1 MKNLLRE
8 KLLQG
13 GHALGT
19 FYELGG
25 IAAAQCIGIAGMD
38 FAIVDTEHGPADVE
52 SALTAITALS
62 ARNCTPLVRVKDVTR
77 PSVLKMLDVGARGL
91 VVPDV
96 QTVDEVR
103 RLVEYAKYYPLGR
116 RGFAPTLSG
125 GYGFDPECADTQQY
139 FDHCN
144 RETML
149 IPQCETL
156 GALEHIEE
164 IAAMEGV
171 DGIFVGPY
179 DLSVA
184 LGKPAQMDDPDLQ
197 AAIDRVLSACKKHG
211 KCTMIYAG
219 DAAGSAAFFRRGFD
233 CVACGMDSIFLIQA
247 LRTLRADVDKQMG

>member
-1 MKNLLRE
+1 MNNLLQE

-103 RLVEYAKYYPLGR
+103 HLVEYAKYYPLGR
-116 RGFAPTLSG
+116 R
-125 GYGFDPECADTQQY
+125 
-139 FDHCN
+139 
-144 RETML
+144 
-149 IPQCETL
+149 
-156 GALEHIEE
+156 E
-164 IAAMEGV
+164 IG
-171 DGIFVGPY
+171 
-179 DLSVA
+179 
-184 LGKPAQMDDPDLQ
+184 
-197 AAIDRVLSACKKHG
+197 
-211 KCTMIYAG
+211 
-219 DAAGSAAFFRRGFD
+219 
-233 CVACGMDSIFLIQA
+233 
-247 LRTLRADVDKQMG
+247 RAHV